1 MEETRN
7 TYTEVLGVLLALGNK
22 YVEKI
27 PSKIMDFLMQNCD
40 FNNIPKIDRNIEIQ
54 NQNIS
59 EGAKI
64 FLIMLKLKYWCN
76 SEDEKLEIYRI
87 LKENE
92 NDNNNEFVEQYK
104 LNDIFV
110 KDFEKLQNTTKVEIK
125 NDNANLIKKEKIKWY
140 NKIFSFFKKLFKK

>member
-27 PSKIMDFLMQNCD
+27 PSKIMDFLMENCD

-59 EGAKI
+59 EDSKI

-92 NDNNNEFVEQYK
+92 NTEKFEEKYNLNNVLE
-104 LNDIFV
+104 
-110 KDFEKLQNTTKVEIK
+110 EKFDDKVEEV
-125 NDNANLIKKEKIKWY
+125 KKENVDLIIQKETKWY
-140 NKIFSFFKKLFKK
+140 KKIVAFFKRIFSK